1 MSAVAK
7 SLLMMVIALP
17 VMFAVILLFMG
28 ATTLL
33 HKTFPAPAEEDLS
46 DEEDED

>member
-33 HKTFPAPAEEDLS
+33 HKTFPAPVEEEGD
-46 DEEDED
+46 DEDEDD